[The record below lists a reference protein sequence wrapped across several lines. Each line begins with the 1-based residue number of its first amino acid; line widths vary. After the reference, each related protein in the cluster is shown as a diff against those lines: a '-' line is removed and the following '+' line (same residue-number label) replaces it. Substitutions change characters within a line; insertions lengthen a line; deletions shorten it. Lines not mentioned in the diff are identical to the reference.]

1 MNLALKLTLVPIA
14 LMQTLYIAGKSN
26 IKCMAAK
33 RCNTTTETNATP
45 IAFPQPKVSANMPQA
60 DAADRWLQLRRWP
73 TLRTKAR
80 CAGHSD
86 NIPENR

>member
-33 RCNTTTETNATP
+33 D
-45 IAFPQPKVSANMPQA
+45 V
-60 DAADRWLQLRRWP
+60 
-73 TLRTKAR
+73 TLLLKLTQRL
-80 CAGHSD
+80 
-86 NIPENR
+86 